1 MRLLAQDRDDL
12 NILSG
17 HAQDLIIVSA
27 DLAYLAQARRFVIL
41 GRRFI
46 RDGNPLSPMRVACAL
61 RFENV
66 TAVRGRGFDPS
77 TRDLVLNL
85 LQIAPIPPMGPASGP
100 PSGPED
106 IAAVELIFSGDKAL
120 RLSLDGLEI
129 WLEDQGLPYP
139 ARAVPDHG
147 QE

>member
-12 NILSG
+12 TILSG

-41 GRRFI
+41 GRRFMH
-46 RDGNPLSPMRVACAL
+46 DSDPSSPMRIACAL

-66 TAVRGRGFDPS
+66 TAVRGRGFDP
-77 TRDLVLNL
+77 TARDLVLNL
-85 LQIAPIPPMGPASGP
+85 LQIAPVPASGP
-100 PSGPED
+100 ED
-106 IAAVELIFSGDKAL
+106 VEAVELIFSGDRAL

-129 WLEDQGLPYP
+129 WLEDQGNPYP

-147 QE
+147 QEA

>member
-27 DLAYLAQARRFVIL
+27 DLVYMAQARRFVIL
-41 GRRFI
+41 GRRFM
-46 RDGNPLSPMRVACAL
+46 RERVSSPPMRVSCAL

-77 TRDLVLNL
+77 ARDIVLNL
-85 LQIAPIPPMGPASGP
+85 LQIAPAP
-100 PSGPED
+100 PSGSQEAGSED
-106 IAAVELIFSGDKAL
+106 VEAVELIFSGDKAL

-129 WLEDQGLPYP
+129 WLEDQGQPYP

-147 QE
+147 QEA